1 VGDYGALGALLS
13 TFTILAVA
21 GTALQVAVARE
32 TALGHLGGPG
42 AVGAAIRRY
51 LTQLAVAGVAI
62 TGASFVLR
70 EEIAELIAVP
80 EHALA
85 AAAILPTGV
94 LWLVLSVLRGAL
106 QGLHAY
112 TAVGASLVLEAFGRL
127 VFGLVLVLGG
137 AGVTGAFLG
146 TPLAM
151 IGAAVAL
158 WVLLR
163 RRVGASPI
171 ETTPRT
177 LSSLVAGGWA
187 PIVGLIFLA
196 ALQNVDVI
204 VAKREMTDEAAG
216 AYAAAVVA
224 AKLVV
229 WVAIGIGLYLLPEAT
244 RRAAAGLDPRP
255 VFLRTLG
262 LVALI
267 SVPALAIFAVF
278 PALLLRLAFGEDF
291 TSAADALV
299 VLGAAMTLL
308 AIAYLAVQYMLALR
322 QVAFL
327 WVLGV
332 VASPSRSCSPR
343 ATSTSSRSPPS
354 CSAAVRRAV
363 SALASPAAAA
373 AAPAPRADDA

>member
-1 VGDYGALGALLS
+1 MAVATLAANALAIVFTVVFTRLLGVGDYGALGALLS

-171 ETTPRT
+171 ESTPRT

-244 RRAAAGLDPRP
+244 RRAAAAWTRDRCSC
-255 VFLRTLG
+255 
-262 LVALI
+262 A
-267 SVPALAIFAVF
+267 
-278 PALLLRLAFGEDF
+278 
-291 TSAADALV
+291 
-299 VLGAAMTLL
+299 
-308 AIAYLAVQYMLALR
+308 
-322 QVAFL
+322 
-327 WVLGV
+327 
-332 VASPSRSCSPR
+332 RSG
-343 ATSTSSRSPPS
+343 SSR
-354 CSAAVRRAV
+354 
-363 SALASPAAAA
+363 
-373 AAPAPRADDA
+373 